1 MIRVLVAED
10 HAIFRQGLRRL
21 FEFAGDISIA
31 GEARNGRE
39 VLDCVGKEHCD
50 LLLLDMSMPCPSG
63 IELIKRVRSAMPGL
77 PILVLSVHEESELA
91 SRAIRAGAA
100 GYLTKDGE
108 PDQVLH
114 AIRMVARGGRAF
126 APAIA
131 AQVAYERLSVKAPAH
146 RLLSDREFQ
155 VFGLLANGL
164 SIPMIAEQLHISPKT
179 VSTHKFRLL
188 QKLCLRTEADL
199 VRYALKHRLVS

>member
-31 GEARNGRE
+31 REATTGHE
-39 VLDCVGKEHCD
+39 VLECIGKDRCD
-50 LLLLDMSMPCPSG
+50 LLLLDLSMPSPSG
-63 IELIKRVRSAMPGL
+63 IELIRRVRGAVPGL
-77 PILVLSVHEESELA
+77 PILVLSVHEEGELA

-100 GYLTKDGE
+100 GYLTKDSE

-114 AIRMVARGGRAF
+114 AIRRVARGGRAI

-131 AQVAYERLSVKAPAH
+131 AQVAYDRCAPHAPAH
-146 RLLSDREFQ
+146 RQLSDREFQ
-155 VFGLLANGL
+155 VFRLLAGGMGISL
-164 SIPMIAEQLHISPKT
+164 IAQQLHISPKT
-179 VSTHKFRLL
+179 VSTHKFRLM
-188 QKLCLRTEADL
+188 QKLGLRTEAEL
-199 VRYALKHRLVS
+199 VRYALRHRLVS